1 MYCELVPGKATFLR
15 LPPRRRSPQMH
26 QQSTSNPIGKQKAK
40 WSQVRVDERYMLMRL
55 KSATGNT
62 SSILL
67 RVAYPKEITFF
78 EVKVEVWPGLW
89 HVCHIHTISTFAYDS
104 HNVQKWSVAN
114 AFSIPAHQSI
124 PLQQFMAIDIAVA
137 HIQYP
142 IWLTPYPNNGEF
154 NREVQCGSAHRV
166 TILVCRLATPGSV
179 GTDMFYMQPSFIILC
194 ADKYILGRCRC
205 AHIQ

>member
-89 HVCHIHTISTFAYDS
+89 HVCRLYTQSRLSHMIRIMSKSGVWRMHFPFPHTRAYLY
-104 HNVQKWSVAN
+104 NNLW
-114 AFSIPAHQSI
+114 QSI
-124 PLQQFMAIDIAVA
+124 LPLHIYNIPFGSHLIRTTANSIARC
-137 HIQYP
+137 
-142 IWLTPYPNNGEF
+142 N
-154 NREVQCGSAHRV
+154 
-166 TILVCRLATPGSV
+166 V
-179 GTDMFYMQPSFIILC
+179 GARTE
-194 ADKYILGRCRC
+194 
-205 AHIQ
+205 